1 MNKLALLSAAGVMA
15 LAIPT
20 SANAVTIMSTVI
32 FEPADITSPFTP
44 VPLGSTVSLGQGDT
58 LDLTIT
64 FTGGASVSLE
74 NDTFIWPL
82 LFSSES
88 ATLQTSGTF
97 EFLGASSNVV
107 SGPIAISQQMALFH
121 IGNRLTSG
129 SYRLDT
135 NPISFSGIRQIITI
149 DSDDLGAVR
158 DYDRIAFATDGI
170 VGLAGG
176 IPEPTTWALMI
187 AGFGMIGGAMR
198 RRRKTNIS
206 VSYA

>member
-32 FEPADITSPFTP
+32 FDPADIAAPFTA
-44 VPLGSTVSLGQGDT
+44 VPLASTVSLGQGDT

-64 FTGGASVSLE
+64 FTGGASISME
-74 NDTFIWPL
+74 NETFIWPL
-82 LFSSES
+82 LFTGES
-88 ATLQTSGTF
+88 ATLQTSSTF

-107 SGPIAISQQMALFH
+107 SGPIAISQPMSSIH

-129 SYRLDT
+129 LYRLDAD
-135 NPISFSGIRQIITI
+135 PISFSGIRQLITI
-149 DSDDLGAVR
+149 DSDDLGTAR

-170 VGLAGG
+170 VGMAGG
-176 IPEPTTWALMI
+176 IPEPETWGLMI
-187 AGFGMIGGAMR
+187 AGFGMIGGALR
-198 RRRKTNIS
+198 RRRKTNIR